1 MYGLWGTIRDV
12 RKMKLIATMAAA
24 AALLGLGGCGQL
36 GPSGSSASNDPA
48 KGAPADK
55 ARAANRAA
63 ASADRPAATGG
74 LASAQQG
81 LAGNPNFIPT
91 SSALTLPAVDRAF
104 LIGRWTD
111 ARDCD
116 EAGEFAADGRFTN
129 AAGLS
134 ATWSLDG
141 DRLTVTFAGASPRT
155 LRVSA
160 LDQNTLNVVNPDGS
174 IGRSTRC

>member
-1 MYGLWGTIRDV
+1 MYGLWGTIGDARE
-12 RKMKLIATMAAA
+12 MKLIATMAATA
-24 AALLGLGGCGQL
+24 AMLGLAACDRL
-36 GPSGSSASNDPA
+36 GPSAGTASNDKA
-48 KGAPADK
+48 GGAPASK
-55 ARAANRAA
+55 ARPADRAA
-63 ASADRPAATGG
+63 ASGDGTAATGG

-81 LAGNPNFIPT
+81 LAGNPNVIPT
-91 SSALTLPAVDRAF
+91 SSALALPAVDRAF

-129 AAGLS
+129 AAGVG
-134 ATWSLDG
+134 ATWSLEG

>member
-12 RKMKLIATMAAA
+12 REMKAIATMAAA
-24 AALLGLGGCGQL
+24 AALLGLAACDRLGQ
-36 GPSGSSASNDPA
+36 GAGTASNDKA
-48 KGAPADK
+48 GGARADK
-55 ARAANRAA
+55 AHAANRGAA
-63 ASADRPAATGG
+63 RANGTAATGG

-81 LAGNPNFIPT
+81 LAGNPNVIPT
-91 SSALTLPAVDRAF
+91 SSTLALPAVDRAF

-129 AAGLS
+129 AAGTS
-134 ATWSLDG
+134 ATWALDG

>member
-1 MYGLWGTIRDV
+1 MYGLWGTIGDARE
-12 RKMKLIATMAAA
+12 MKLIATMAAT
-24 AALLGLGGCGQL
+24 AALLGLAACDRL
-36 GPSGSSASNDPA
+36 GPSAGTAANDKAS
-48 KGAPADK
+48 GAPADK
-55 ARAANRAA
+55 ARAADRTAA
-63 ASADRPAATGG
+63 ADRPAATGG

-81 LAGNPNFIPT
+81 LAGNPNVIPT
-91 SSALTLPAVDRAF
+91 SSTLTLPAVDRAF

-111 ARDCD
+111 ARDCE

-129 AAGLS
+129 AAGVG
-134 ATWSLDG
+134 ATWALDG
-141 DRLTVTFAGASPRT
+141 DRLTVTFAGAAPRT

>member
-1 MYGLWGTIRDV
+1 
-12 RKMKLIATMAAA
+12 MKAIATMAAA
-24 AALLGLGGCGQL
+24 AALLGLAACDRL
-36 GPSGSSASNDPA
+36 GPGAGSASNDKA
-48 KGAPADK
+48 RGAPADK
-55 ARAANRAA
+55 GHA
-63 ASADRPAATGG
+63 ASRTVTAAGAMNATNGG

-81 LAGNPNFIPT
+81 LAGNPNVIPT
-91 SSALTLPAVDRAF
+91 SSNLALPAVDRAF

-111 ARDCD
+111 ARNCD
-116 EAGEFAADGRFTN
+116 QAGQFAADGRYTN
-129 AAGLS
+129 AAGVG
-134 ATWSLDG
+134 AAWTLDG

>member
-1 MYGLWGTIRDV
+1 
-12 RKMKLIATMAAA
+12 MKAIATMAAA

-36 GPSGSSASNDPA
+36 GSGGSSASNDKA
-48 KGAPADK
+48 GGGAAAK
-55 ARAANRAA
+55 ARAPNRSARAA
-63 ASADRPAATGG
+63 DGTAGTGG

-81 LAGNPNFIPT
+81 LAGNPNVIPT

-129 AAGLS
+129 AAGMG

-160 LDQNTLNVVNPDGS
+160 LDQNTLNVENPDGS

>member
-1 MYGLWGTIRDV
+1 
-12 RKMKLIATMAAA
+12 MKAIATMAAA

-36 GPSGSSASNDPA
+36 GPGGTSASGDKA
-48 KGAPADK
+48 GGAPADK
-55 ARAANRAA
+55 ARAANRTAA
-63 ASADRPAATGG
+63 QAGATHATNGG

-81 LAGNPNFIPT
+81 LAGNPNVIPT
-91 SSALTLPAVDRAF
+91 SSTLVLPTVDRAF

-116 EAGEFAADGRFTN
+116 EAGEFAADGRYTN
-129 AAGLS
+129 AAGVGASWTLE
-134 ATWSLDG
+134 G

>member
-1 MYGLWGTIRDV
+1 MYGLWGTIGDV
-12 RKMKLIATMAAA
+12 REMKAIATMTAA
-24 AALLGLGGCGQL
+24 AALLGLAACDRL
-36 GPSGSSASNDPA
+36 GSGAGTASNDKA
-48 KGAPADK
+48 GAHADK
-55 ARAANRAA
+55 ARAADRTAA
-63 ASADRPAATGG
+63 AANRPAATGG

-81 LAGNPNFIPT
+81 LAGNPNVIPT
-91 SSALTLPAVDRAF
+91 SSTLVLPAVDRAF

-116 EAGEFAADGRFTN
+116 AAGEFAADGHFTN
-129 AAGLS
+129 AAGTS
-134 ATWSLDG
+134 ATWTLDG